1 MARFDPGTFYSGLP
15 DPNDPTGDRTQFGR
29 SVPID
34 PVSGGFNTDEF
45 FGELRLPIIG
55 PSQDIPFIHAFEL
68 HGAARYIANSLAGS
82 DWTYTADERCEFVPG
97 LAARV
102 NYTRSVRAL
111 AVHDLFNQ
119 DRTRVVSGKS
129 EAVSVDVGGCRCI

>member
-1 MARFDPGTFYSGLP
+1 MIRRPPRSTRTDTLLP
-15 DPNDPTGDRTQFGR
+15 YTTLFR
-29 SVPID
+29 S
-34 PVSGGFNTDEF
+34 FNTDEF

-82 DWTYTADERCEFVPG
+82 DWTYTGDARWEFVPG

-102 NYTRSVRAL
+102 NYTRSVRAP
-111 AVHDLFNQ
+111 AVTELFNPSRQ
-119 DRTRVVSGKS
+119 IFTTPDDPCDARFLTIGR
-129 EAVSVDVGGCRCI
+129 